1 MNVDCPFCQASIS
14 VSPENIPSTGR
25 PKRCVNCFNRF
36 QVRSEADALVVEYE
50 EEGAESGEAKK
61 VRYSLDGRKAAAGGF
76 DVGEL
81 FGDEGLKTTKARTER
96 GGDSQDVVEI
106 APGRPRRESAPRTS
120 TRVSS
125 TLGDV
130 PRPPRDTGEA
140 SDPEDDFDGDTAFS
154 YGQGSKQFFID
165 DVFADA
171 AVKPKPGSEVL
182 EEYEPTDTAP
192 RDEEPA
198 EPMSTAADSGA
209 GAADFS
215 YDDKPEAQPSG
226 SGASA
231 ADLEAL
237 AQEFEIGPAMGPR
250 KTSRDPLADRFSGG
264 GGGGGAAAFTTPSA
278 SPSFAEFED
287 DASQPRILSEDD
299 LDAGGNVDGRSFRKD
314 TPSTVGERIAE
325 ELTAKRVAVA
335 IGLVVAIIV
344 AGLYTM
350 TGLFEDDRPIK
361 EQIALDALKDRTLSR
376 SEVNSLLTNL
386 ADHGQRV
393 EGAPFPSNRRL
404 LPDKDYSH
412 LFVED
417 VEIIVRSTPEQ
428 AAVTFDGQRV
438 GVTPLH
444 RKVPRDVG
452 VHSVVVTKPGFAPY
466 ELSFTP
472 NKNYAFDVE
481 LKEAKPERRRA
492 KRPARR
498 RVKAKADG
506 ESSSQEDKLL
516 DEFIIY

>member
-14 VSPENIPSTGR
+14 VSPENIPGTGR

-50 EEGAESGEAKK
+50 EEGGESGGAKK
-61 VRYSLDGRKAAAGGF
+61 VRYSLDGKKAAGGGF

-81 FGDEGLKTTKARTER
+81 FGDEGLKTAKAQTER

-106 APGRPRRESAPRTS
+106 APGRPRRARAPKTS
-120 TRVSS
+120 TRVSN

-130 PRPPRDTGEA
+130 PRPPKDTGGE
-140 SDPEDDFDGDTAFS
+140 SDPEDDFGGETAFS

-171 AVKPKPGSEVL
+171 AVQPRPVSEVL
-182 EEYEPTDTAP
+182 KEHEPDDTAP
-192 RDEEPA
+192 VDDQPV
-198 EPMSTAADSGA
+198 EPMSTASGGDS
-209 GAADFS
+209 AAEFS
-215 YDDKPEAQPSG
+215 YDDVTTGEPGQASG
-226 SGASA
+226 GGASA

-237 AQEFEIGPAMGPR
+237 AQEFEIGPAMGPS
-250 KTSRDPLADRFSGG
+250 KKSRDPLADRFGASA
-264 GGGGGAAAFTTPSA
+264 GGGAFTAPSA
-278 SPSFAEFED
+278 TPSFAEFED
-287 DASQPRILSEDD
+287 DAPQPRILSEDD
-299 LDAGGNVDGRSFRKD
+299 MDAGGNVDGRSFRKD
-314 TPSTVGERIAE
+314 APATLGEKIAE

-393 EGAPFPSNRRL
+393 EGAPFPTDRRL

-452 VHSVVVTKPGFAPY
+452 VHHVVVTKPGFAPY

-481 LKEAKPERRRA
+481 LKGAKPERRRA
-492 KRPARR
+492 KRSARP
-498 RVKAKADG
+498 RVKAKAG
-506 ESSSQEDKLL
+506 AESGSQGDKLL